1 VSVGEPSVRQR
12 RGLCDRRDAFG
23 YVAQVAD
30 SESDFDLLD
39 RWRTGD
45 KSAGQSLLE
54 RHFDTLCGFF
64 ESKLDR
70 DADDLVQRTMLAC
83 VASKDRFRK
92 ESSFR
97 TYLFTVARHELFQ
110 YLRSKQRDGDRLDFS
125 ITSIA
130 QILTTPASR
139 MIKNAD
145 KLRVI
150 EALRQLSV
158 EQQTLLELFYWQ
170 ELDVESISEVF
181 ELEPGT
187 TRVRL
192 HRARKKLRELLE
204 LPDDQDEAQVLENA
218 GKSPKAG

>member
-1 VSVGEPSVRQR
+1 V
-12 RGLCDRRDAFG
+12 DT
-23 YVAQVAD
+23 
-30 SESDFDLLD
+30 DFDLLD
-39 RWRTGD
+39 RWRAGE
-45 KSAGQSLLE
+45 KAAGQALLE

-97 TYLFTVARHELFQ
+97 TYLFTVARNELFQ
-110 YLRSKQRDGDRLDFS
+110 YLRASRRDGARLDFS
-125 ITSIA
+125 ITSVA
-130 QILTTPASR
+130 EILTTPASR

-145 KLRVI
+145 KLRVV
-150 EALRQLSV
+150 EALRQLPV

-170 ELDVESISEVF
+170 ELDVESISQVF
-181 ELEPGT
+181 EIEPGA

-192 HRARKKLRELLE
+192 YRARNKLRELLE
-204 LPDDQDEAQVLENA
+204 LPADQDEAQVLENA
-218 GKSPKAG
+218 GRSPKAG